1 MLNRKNRAETDFSSG
16 EAMREFVS
24 FLRHF
29 VYFIHFVRGVL
40 VALLIMV
47 IIGCVLLMETEGFS
61 FGTAV
66 YVTAITALTVGYG
79 DITPKTATGQVVS
92 VAIGFIGV
100 LFNGLIVAIATRALA
115 HAAED
120 KGKIG
125 SAQPPAGEGGET

>member
-1 MLNRKNRAETDFSSG
+1 
-16 EAMREFVS
+16 MREFVS

-29 VYFIHFVRGVL
+29 IYFIHFVRGVL
-40 VALLIMV
+40 IALLLLL
-47 IIGCVLLMETEGFS
+47 IIGGVLLMEIEGFS

-79 DITPKTATGQVVS
+79 DITPKTGAGQVVS

-115 HAAED
+115 RAAED
-120 KGKIG
+120 ERKIG
-125 SAQPPAGEGGET
+125 SQPAEGGET

>member
-1 MLNRKNRAETDFSSG
+1 MRDF
-16 EAMREFVS
+16 VI

-40 VALLIMV
+40 IALLFLL
-47 IIGCVLLMETEGFS
+47 IIGCVLLIKAEGFS
-61 FGTAV
+61 FGAAV

-79 DITPKTATGQVVS
+79 DITPKTAAGQVVS
-92 VAIGFIGV
+92 VAIASIGV

-120 KGKIG
+120 KVRL
-125 SAQPPAGEGGET
+125 SAQPPAAEGGET

>member
-40 VALLIMV
+40 IALLIMV

-125 SAQPPAGEGGET
+125 SA

>member
-40 VALLIMV
+40 IALLIMV
-47 IIGCVLLMETEGFS
+47 LIVCVLLMETEGFS
-61 FGTAV
+61 FDTAV

-100 LFNGLIVAIATRALA
+100 LFNGLISNARLGAR
-115 HAAED
+115 
-120 KGKIG
+120 
-125 SAQPPAGEGGET
+125 GGRQR

>member
-1 MLNRKNRAETDFSSG
+1 
-16 EAMREFVS
+16 MRDLVI
-24 FLRHF
+24 FLRYF

-40 VALLIMV
+40 IALLIMV

>member
-1 MLNRKNRAETDFSSG
+1 
-16 EAMREFVS
+16 MREFVS

-40 VALLIMV
+40 IALLFLVM
-47 IIGCVLLMETEGFS
+47 IGCVLLMKAEGFS
-61 FGTAV
+61 FGAAV

-79 DITPKTATGQVVS
+79 DITPKTAAGQVVS

-115 HAAED
+115 RAAED
-120 KGKIG
+120 ERKVG
-125 SAQPPAGEGGET
+125 SAQSPAGEGGDGET

>member
-1 MLNRKNRAETDFSSG
+1 
-16 EAMREFVS
+16 MREFVS

-40 VALLIMV
+40 IALLIMV

-61 FGTAV
+61 FGAAV

-79 DITPKTATGQVVS
+79 DITPKTAAGQVVS
-92 VAIGFIGV
+92 VAIALIGV

-120 KGKIG
+120 ERKVR
-125 SAQPPAGEGGET
+125 SAQPPAGEGSET